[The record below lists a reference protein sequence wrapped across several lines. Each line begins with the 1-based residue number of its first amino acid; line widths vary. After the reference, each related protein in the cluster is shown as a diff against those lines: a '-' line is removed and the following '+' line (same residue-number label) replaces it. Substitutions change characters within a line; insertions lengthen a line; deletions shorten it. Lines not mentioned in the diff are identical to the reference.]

1 VSLRPQRGDEVV
13 QFIFD
18 LGRRCHCVRDF
29 LTQQLSVTLSQSM
42 EGLFDRVFCH
52 AKLCAR
58 SRLATVESG
67 SSESNV
73 FNRSSNGA
81 LADR

>member
-52 AKLCAR
+52 AKLAR
-58 SRLATVESG
+58 DLGLPTVDPVRQRAMCSTAPATA
-67 SSESNV
+67 
-73 FNRSSNGA
+73 R
-81 LADR
+81 